1 MTIFGKTLSEYVAF
15 CKPFLILIPVVGLVK
30 LALSLSGT
38 PNETTWWFS
47 VTALTWV
54 AVLYNSVRVHTTGF
68 GSYRHLLVLCVLLN
82 LSAQVI
88 SILGIVIA
96 ILSAS
101 DNVFVYALGEHE
113 RTWSHVA
120 AHLFFGT
127 TAGSIVAWLGG
138 SLVLAVTRKLTGVP
152 GRPSQEPL

>member
-1 MTIFGKTLSEYVAF
+1 MTIFGKTLSEYIAF

-30 LALSLSGT
+30 LVLSLSGT
-38 PNETTWWFS
+38 PNATTWWFS
-47 VTALTWV
+47 ISALTWV
-54 AVLYNSVRVHTTGF
+54 AVLYYSVRVHTSSF
-68 GSYRHLLVLCVLLN
+68 GSYRHLLVICVLLN
-82 LSAQVI
+82 LSAQII

-101 DNVFVYALGEHE
+101 DNVYVYALGEHE

-127 TAGSIVAWLGG
+127 TAGSVVAWLGG
-138 SLVLAVTRKLTGVP
+138 SLVLAMTRKITGVSV
-152 GRPSQEPL
+152 RPHRSSV